1 MNMKVYSFSFS
12 PTGASA
18 KILRGINAGISE
30 ALGIDVNYSDV
41 TIKSVDSVS
50 FDPEDIVIVS
60 GPVYGGKIAPIVK
73 QRLKCLNG
81 NGVRCVVV
89 AVYGNRAFENAVCD
103 FASFM
108 SDKGFMICG
117 IAAFV
122 GEHSYSTAETPIA
135 QGRPDIKDIE
145 DAYVC
150 GQEIARKVMEKRLCR
165 VDPALLKDEPSPAE
179 SLVNF
184 KNFVMNYQQEQANSH
199 KMYLPQVDISLCDE
213 CGTCYDICPTGAI
226 PTDGHNVDAT
236 KCIKCCACVKN
247 CPQGARSFYTPFAK
261 PLSENFKLRKS
272 PKWIL

>member
-1 MNMKVYSFSFS
+1 MKVYSFSLS
-12 PTGASA
+12 PTGTSA
-18 KILRGINAGISE
+18 KILCGINAGISE

-41 TIKSVDSVS
+41 TVKSVDSVS

-73 QRLKCLNG
+73 QRLKCLKG
-81 NGVRCVVV
+81 NGARCVVV
-89 AVYGNRAFENAVCD
+89 AVYGNRAFENAVSD

-108 SDKGFMICG
+108 SEKGFMICG

-165 VDPALLKDEPSPAE
+165 VDPASLKDEPSPVE
-179 SLVNF
+179 SLTNF
-184 KNFVMNYQQEQANSH
+184 KNFVMNYQREQANSP
-199 KMYLPQVDISLCDE
+199 KMYLPQVDLSLCDE
-213 CGTCYDICPTGAI
+213 CGTCYEICPTEAI
-226 PTDGHNVDAT
+226 SPDYHDTDTA